1 MLVPAVGFGAECK
14 WLNGS
19 AQCKYHDVIDKKQKS
34 ARKQN
39 IRLIRRNEQVCVD
52 LGRHEVAFE
61 KIPARKRLQIK
72 HGN

>member
-1 MLVPAVGFGAECK
+1 MLVPAVGFGAVCK

-19 AQCKYHDVIDKKQKS
+19 AQCKYHDVIDKKRSK
-34 ARKQN
+34 KQN
-39 IRLIRRNEQVCVD
+39 IKLIRRNEQVCVD